1 MSIKCKAVM
10 SNLSVGQAPCYRLVP
25 QDVKKINETEFL
37 SRLATKAGQDAVQ
50 ARYWLDTFRDVFY
63 SFLAENK
70 AVDLNFLYGKLYVG
84 GSLNSVTEQP
94 TKEANPVKPRIFAKG
109 ELASSIASLDVINDT
124 LTVSALINEVM
135 QDDASDKNR
144 IEAANKRIVI
154 TGNGLKQDAT
164 QTDNGVWLEN
174 ADTGIKVA
182 NGTVSYSDSSTV
194 FVTFAT
200 LPSTGR
206 YKLVVATR
214 NGEDAATY
222 ALAKLTRLVYVV
234 NGTVNG

>member
-1 MSIKCKAVM
+1 MSIKCKAVL
-10 SNLSVGQAPCYRLVP
+10 SNLSVGEPPCYRLVP
-25 QDVKKINETEFL
+25 QDVTKIDEAEFL
-37 SRLATKAGQDAVQ
+37 SRLATKAGQDTVQ

-63 SFLAENK
+63 AYLAENK
-70 AVDLNFLYGKLYVG
+70 AIDLNFLYGKLYVG
-84 GSLNSVTEQP
+84 GSLNSITDQP

-109 ELASSIASLDVINDT
+109 ELASAIAALDVVNDT

-135 QDDASDKNR
+135 QDDASDRNR
-144 IEAANKRIVI
+144 IEAAQKRVVI

-174 ADTGIKVA
+174 VDTGIKVA
-182 NGTVSYSDSSTV
+182 DGTVSYSDGSTI
-194 FVTFAT
+194 FVSFAT
-200 LPSTGR
+200 LPTTGK

-234 NGTVNG
+234 NG

>member
-10 SNLSVGQAPCYRLVP
+10 SNLSVGEAPVYRLVP
-25 QDVKKINETEFL
+25 QDVKKIDESEFL
-37 SRLATKAGQDAVQ
+37 SRLAAKAGQDIVQ

-63 SFLAENK
+63 AYLAENK
-70 AVDLNFLYGKLYVG
+70 AIDLNFLYGKLYVG

-109 ELASSIASLDVINDT
+109 ELASAIAEIDVVNDT

-135 QDDASDKNR
+135 QDEASDRNR
-144 IEAANKRIVI
+144 IEAANKRVVI
-154 TGNGLKQDAT
+154 TGNCLKQDAT

-174 ADTGIKVA
+174 IDTGIKVA
-182 NGTVSYSDSSTV
+182 TGAVSYSDASTI

-200 LPSTGR
+200 LPATGK

-214 NGEDAATY
+214 NCEDAATY
-222 ALAKLTRLVYVV
+222 ALAKLVRQVYVV
-234 NGTVNG
+234 NG

>member
-1 MSIKCKAVM
+1 MSIKCKAVL
-10 SNLSVGQAPCYRLVP
+10 SNLSVGETPCYRLVP
-25 QDVKKINETEFL
+25 QDVKKIDEAEFL
-37 SRLATKAGQDAVQ
+37 SRLAVKAGQDVVQ

-63 SFLAENK
+63 SYLAENK
-70 AVDLNFLYGKLYVG
+70 AIDLNFLYGKLYVG

-94 TKEANPVKPRIFAKG
+94 TKETNPVKPRIFAKG
-109 ELASSIASLDVINDT
+109 ELASAIAALDVVNDT

-135 QDDASDKNR
+135 QDDASDRNR
-144 IEAANKRIVI
+144 IEAANKRVVI

-174 ADTGIKVA
+174 IDTGVKVA
-182 NGTVSYSDSSTV
+182 TGVVSYSDASTI

-200 LPSTGR
+200 LPATGR

-214 NGEDAATY
+214 NAEDAATY
-222 ALAKLTRLVYVV
+222 ALAKLVRQVFVV
-234 NGTVNG
+234 NG